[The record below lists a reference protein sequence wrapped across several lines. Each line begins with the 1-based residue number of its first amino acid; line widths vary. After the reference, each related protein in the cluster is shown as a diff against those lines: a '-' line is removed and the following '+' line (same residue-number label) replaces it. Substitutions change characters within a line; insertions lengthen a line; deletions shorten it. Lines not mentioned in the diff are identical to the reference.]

1 MKWVRIKRIV
11 RLWIWVMLGL
21 VLLCT
26 TDVQGDIEDLRED
39 EELPPFFAETIPNVT
54 VPRGRD
60 AKIPC
65 VVDNLGSYRP
75 AWIKVEDKGIL
86 TIHQQLISRNY
97 RISLSTSDN
106 RNFVLQIKNVQESDR
121 GGYMC
126 QINTSPMMSQIG
138 YLDVLVPPD
147 IIVEESSSDVIVR
160 EGSNVT
166 LICKAKGYPR
176 PTITWRRED
185 NEPIPM
191 GSWKNGKK
199 TQTLVQTY
207 DGELLTVTRVSRVH
221 MGAYLCIANN
231 NVPSPVSR
239 RIMLHVHFPPV
250 IWIPMQL
257 VGSPP
262 RSNVTLDCHSEA
274 YPPAVNY
281 WAKDGH
287 KIFLNNDKYLVS
299 LKKTGYKT
307 HMQLT
312 VRHLRLHDFG
322 AYKCISENLLGSTEG
337 SIKLYELPVEK
348 HRHGRNGTYQQ
359 STDKL
364 APHSRQQQSLTTQQ
378 ADKHHPYG
386 RNSYKDGTYFATDD
400 SYAGE
405 DIADVPGI
413 GNNVAGGTS
422 SSAQLCF
429 VSVVLVLTL
438 LFVSGTSSHERRL

>member
-1 MKWVRIKRIV
+1 MRRIRQRTRWTWLLALAVFTHLK
-11 RLWIWVMLGL
+11 LG
-21 VLLCT
+21 VKG
-26 TDVQGDIEDLRED
+26 DVDELRE
-39 EELPPFFAETIPNVT
+39 EELPPYFAEVVPNVT

-86 TIHQQLISRNY
+86 SIHQQVISRNY

-106 RNFVLQIKNVQESDR
+106 RNFVLHIKNVQESDK

-126 QINTSPMMSQIG
+126 QINTSPMMSQVG

-147 IIVEESSSDVIVR
+147 IVVEESSSDVVVR

-166 LICKAKGYPR
+166 LICKANGYPR
-176 PTITWRRED
+176 PTISWRRED
-185 NEPIPM
+185 NEPIPL

-199 TQTLVQTY
+199 TQTLVQSY
-207 DGELLTVTRVSRVH
+207 EGEFLTVTRVSRVH

-257 VGSPP
+257 VGAPP

-281 WAKDGH
+281 WAKEGH
-287 KIFLNNDKYLVS
+287 KIFLNNDKFVVS
-299 LKKTGYKT
+299 VRKGGYKT

-312 VRHLRLHDFG
+312 VRQLREHDFG
-322 AYKCISENLLGSTEG
+322 AYKCLSENLLGSTEG
-337 SIKLYELPVEK
+337 SVKLYEL
-348 HRHGRNGTYQQ
+348 
-359 STDKL
+359 S
-364 APHSRQQQSLTTQQ
+364 PHSRQQQSLDSQQ
-378 ADKHHPYG
+378 ADKHPFG
-386 RNSYKDGTYFATDD
+386 RNSYHDGKYFASED
-400 SYAGE
+400 SYSDEE
-405 DIADVPGI
+405 DTEDGLSRF
-413 GNNVAGGTS
+413 GTNNGRRTS
-422 SSAQLCF
+422 ASTDTMSLC
-429 VSVVLVLTL
+429 VVLLVP
-438 LFVSGTSSHERRL
+438 LFSTWYHDNDPSSRS